1 VTNKKDFVELGQSCA
16 DVCDALYRG
25 LEGRELD
32 KINKSVLD
40 AIGRLAT

>member
-1 VTNKKDFVELGQSCA
+1 MTNKKDFVELGQSCA